1 MVVCASLSFLN
12 IDIGTVMKNPAMLKL
27 VSDHLKTKHLCKHA
41 VEKLPYLLRYV
52 SDQCKGQKTCD
63 KAVLENGGTLK
74 SVTNCY

>member
-1 MVVCASLSFLN
+1 
-12 IDIGTVMKNPAMLKL
+12 MLKL

-52 SDQCKGQKTCD
+52 SDQCKGQKMCD
-63 KAVLENGGTLK
+63 KAVLENDGTLK

>member
-1 MVVCASLSFLN
+1 
-12 IDIGTVMKNPAMLKL
+12 MLKL

-52 SDQCKGQKTCD
+52 SDQCKGQKMCD

>member
-1 MVVCASLSFLN
+1 MVVYASLSFLN
-12 IDIGTVMKNPAMLKL
+12 IDIGKVMKNPAMLKL
-27 VSDHLKTKHLCKHA
+27 ASDHLKTKHLCKHA

-52 SDQCKGQKTCD
+52 SDQCKGQKMCD